1 MSEAKCNFRTF
12 LMSLEIGCC
21 FVFKDFNPKE
31 NLDLY
36 KTSSENQYT
45 LFTTYYYGRVSNQT
59 KQIPDV
65 FQEERKELL
74 CRNRESTDGRT
85 THSN

>member
-1 MSEAKCNFRTF
+1 
-12 LMSLEIGCC
+12 MSLEIWSS
-21 FVFKDFNPKE
+21 FVFFDC
-31 NLDLY
+31 NLEQKLDPY

-45 LFTTYYYGRVSNQT
+45 LFTTYYYGRVFNQT

-74 CRNRESTDGRT
+74 YRNRESTDGRI
-85 THSN
+85 THSY